1 MIKRPPRPR
10 PKAPNILVR
19 RWRVL
24 VAAALGGAVFLA
36 AVQAG
41 APRGLAGLMGW
52 NAAAGLFLTA
62 SLQMILRDDEATVRK
77 RAAWEDENNAITL
90 LIVLSAVAA
99 GLAGTVVA
107 MHESKATAAHVAG
120 ADPWAWVFSV
130 STLLL
135 GWLTVQT
142 IFTLHYAHKYFGD
155 GDTDGKPDGGVQF
168 PGQPPTT
175 YHDFFYMAVCIG
187 ASGQVSDFNI
197 TSSSVR
203 RLVTLHALLAFFF
216 NTAVLALGINI
227 LATLIG
233 Q

>member
-1 MIKRPPRPR
+1 
-10 PKAPNILVR
+10 
-19 RWRVL
+19 VL
-24 VAAALGGAVFLA
+24 LAAALGVAVFVA
-36 AVQAG
+36 TERAG
-41 APRGLAGLMGW
+41 APRGLASLMGW
-52 NAAAGLFLTA
+52 NAAAAAFLAFT
-62 SLQMILRDDEATVRK
+62 LRMIWRDDEATVRK
-77 RAAWEDENNAITL
+77 RAASEDENNAVTL

-120 ADPWAWVFSV
+120 ADPWAWLFSV

-142 IFTLHYAHKYFGD
+142 VFTLHYAHDYFGD
-155 GDTDGKPDGGVQF
+155 IDTDGADDGGVQF

-197 TSSSVR
+197 TSSRLR